1 MAVASRAAETRRDGQ
16 QRPAA
21 GRLRRAGLLERNV
34 FVICILGVCCLAQ
47 AKFVSRTVVQD
58 SWYAVL
64 GGRIVANAGLPH
76 RDTLTVMTLGRS
88 WVDQQWLA
96 HLGLYGLFSAGGWR
110 LAGVATLLVYL
121 AAFVV
126 TAVGARRRGASDRS
140 VAILLAVAF
149 LTGLSNTVIRA
160 QIFSYLLF
168 ALVLVLLLADA
179 RRPTRRVYLVLPLLV
194 VWANIHGSVVVGAGL
209 VALRGL
215 TIAAGS
221 VRPRRL
227 VWTQFGRAALLVG
240 LPWLCILVSTY
251 GLSLPGYY
259 KSVLDN
265 SALAHSVTEWGPTT
279 LRDEP
284 VFFVLLLFGLW
295 LSGRARTALTPF
307 AQLALW
313 STAVL
318 GLLAVRNNVWYA
330 LAAAA
335 VLPAALDEVW
345 SPGRGRR
352 RKRLNL
358 GLALAGLT
366 VGVLALAQI
375 ASHDESWW
383 LRGYPDRALA
393 AVTRAARQDPALRVF
408 ANERYADW
416 LLFRDPSL
424 AGRVAYDARFEL
436 LPARAFNTVIAF
448 RSEHGVDWQAGVR
461 GYGLLVLD
469 PAGDAEAV
477 ALFQR
482 QPGTRVLYRDGDVVV
497 LRRGQP
503 GSRAAAAPARRA

>member
-1 MAVASRAAETRRDGQ
+1 MRRG
-16 QRPAA
+16 
-21 GRLRRAGLLERNV
+21 GLLERNV
-34 FVICILGVCCLAQ
+34 FVICILGACCIAQ
-47 AKFVSRTVVQD
+47 ARFVSRTVVQD

-64 GGRIVANAGLPH
+64 GGRIVADLGLPH
-76 RDTLTVMTLGRS
+76 RDALTVMTLGRN

-96 HLGLYGLFSAGGWR
+96 HLGLYGLFTAGGWR
-110 LAGVATLLVYL
+110 LAGIATLLLYL

-126 TAVGARRRGASDRS
+126 TAAGARWRGASDRS

-149 LTGLSNTVIRA
+149 ITGLSNTVIRA

-194 VWANIHGSVVVGAGL
+194 LWANVHGSVVVGAGL
-209 VALRGL
+209 VALHGL
-215 TIAAGS
+215 TIAATS
-221 VRPRRL
+221 VRARRTASMQL
-227 VWTQFGRAALLVG
+227 GRAALLVG
-240 LPWLCILVSTY
+240 LPWLCILASPY

-265 SALAHSVTEWGPTT
+265 SALAQSVTEWGPTT

-284 VFFVLLLFGLW
+284 VFFALLLLGLW

-313 STAVL
+313 VTAVL

-330 LAAAA
+330 LTAAA
-335 VLPAALDEVW
+335 VLPAALDAVW
-345 SPGRGRR
+345 VPGRGRR
-352 RKRLNL
+352 RTRLNL
-358 GLALAGLT
+358 GLAVAGLT
-366 VGVLALAQI
+366 VGIVALGQI
-375 ASHDESWW
+375 ASHGESWW
-383 LRGYPDRALA
+383 LRGYPARALTS
-393 AVTRAARQDPALRVF
+393 VTRAARQDPSLRVF

-416 LLFRDPSL
+416 LLFGDPSL

-436 LPARAFNTVIAF
+436 LPARAFDTIITF

-469 PAGDAEAV
+469 PSGDAGAV
-477 ALFQR
+477 TWFERL
-482 QPGTRVLYRDGDVVV
+482 PGTRVLYHDKDVVV
-497 LRRGQP
+497 LRRGRP
-503 GSRAAAAPARRA
+503 GVRSGSVRRGPGRGSRTGSA